1 MLIESNGDFYEGM
14 FVDGNAEGFG
24 IYRFTD
30 GRKYEGNHKNGK
42 PYVVHQNPTQPL
54 CKLYI
59 FLSYN
64 FEKLSVNN

>member
-42 PYVVHQNPTQPL
+42 PYVVTFSNGD
-54 CKLYI
+54 I
-59 FLSYN
+59 FEGI
-64 FEKLSVNN
+64 FVDG